1 MDPFQ
6 HLLLPLLFL
15 LALRIDTR
23 KALLFA
29 PLAILP
35 DFDALFGLHRALGH
49 SFIPTLVAPMLIIV
63 YAKFR
68 RPEWLL
74 SALIVQ
80 FYLASHVVLDLGG
93 VAFLWPFVTEQF
105 YFEPTITFGVE
116 GGLDFTIVFNYGMRE
131 LVDMGTTSFLSDAG
145 VAILLLGVLMAVV
158 FRREARS
165 ALSELWTFV
174 RQWLRSTVDR
184 LRRLAGMGDI

>member
-6 HLLLPLLFL
+6 HLLLPLLFI
-15 LALRIDTR
+15 LAIRMDAR

-29 PLAILP
+29 PLAVLP

-49 SFIPTLVAPMLIIV
+49 SFIPILVAPMLIIA

-93 VAFLWPFVTEQF
+93 VAFLWPFVTEQL
-105 YFEPTITFGVE
+105 YFEPTITFGVD
-116 GGLDFTIVFNYGMRE
+116 GGLDFTIVFNYGTRE

-145 VAILLLGVLMAVV
+145 VAMLLVGALMAVV
-158 FRREARS
+158 FRKEARK
-165 ALSELWTFV
+165 ALSGLWTFASE
-174 RQWLRSTVDR
+174 WLRAMVAR
-184 LRRLAGMGDI
+184 IRGLAGMGGI

>member
-23 KALLFA
+23 KAIVFA
-29 PLAILP
+29 PLAVLP

-49 SFIPTLVAPMLIIV
+49 SFIPILVVPMAMLA
-63 YAKFR
+63 YSRFR

-74 SALIVQ
+74 SALIVL

-93 VAFLWPFVTEQF
+93 VAFLWPVVPEQF
-105 YFEPTITFGVE
+105 YFEPAITFTAD
-116 GGLDFTIVFNYGMRE
+116 GGFSLGFSLDYGMRE
-131 LVDMGTTSFLSDAG
+131 LTEMDTTSFLSDAG
-145 VAILLLGVLMAVV
+145 AALLLLGVLMTVV
-158 FRREARS
+158 FRREAVD
-165 ALSELWTFV
+165 ALGKVWRAVRETFFNI
-174 RQWLRSTVDR
+174 
-184 LRRLAGMGDI
+184 LRRD